1 MRCFCAFSGPFSRG
15 CFTLSLFA
23 SQKFAKV
30 QKARGE
36 EKEAIQE
43 VPRLL
48 LKVGP

>member
-1 MRCFCAFSGPFSRG
+1 MCSVGRFQGDALPYH
-15 CFTLSLFA
+15 FA
-23 SQKFAKV
+23 NQKFAKAGSQV